1 MYQLLETIKCA
12 EGRLENIEFHQA
24 RFSLARKLKFGAE
37 NEILLEQQ
45 IQVPDFARTG
55 LFRCRVIYGQ
65 QIETI
70 EFIPHVYRVVNSLQL
85 VDDNTIDYHF
95 KYADR
100 HNLEQLF
107 EKRGTCDDII
117 IVKNGL
123 ITDSFAA
130 NLVFFDGEK
139 WWTPDTPLLPGTQ
152 RARLIKEGLITPAVI
167 TKFDLKKFQKAG
179 LINAMSSIENMPV
192 IAIDM
197 IRN

>member
-1 MYQLLETIKCA
+1 MCQLLETIKCA
-12 EGRLENIEFHQA
+12 EGRLENLEFHQA
-24 RFSLARKLKFGAE
+24 RFSHTRKLKF
-37 NEILLEQQ
+37 NTKDEILLEQH

-65 QIETI
+65 QIEKI
-70 EFIPHVYRVVNSLQL
+70 EFIPHVYRAISSLQL
-85 VDDNTIDYHF
+85 VEDNTIDYHF

-100 HNLEQLF
+100 KNLEALF
-107 EKRGTCDDII
+107 EKRGNCDDII

-123 ITDSFAA
+123 ITDCFAA
-130 NLVFFDGEK
+130 NLVFFDGKK

-152 RARLIKEGLITPAVI
+152 RARLINDGQITPAPI

-179 LINAMSSIENMPV
+179 LINAMNSMENMPV

-197 IRN
+197 IRH